1 MSGKIVIEVE
11 NLSKLYRLGSI
22 GGATLRED
30 LGRWWARRRGRPDP
44 YARVDSH
51 PAADPGD
58 ADFWALREV
67 SFQVHEGEVLGVI
80 GRNGAGKS
88 TLLKILSRITT
99 PTTGRALIR
108 GRVGSLLEVGTGF
121 HPELTGRE
129 NIYLNGAI
137 LGMSSAEITRKLEE
151 IVEFAEMSKFIDT
164 PVKRYSSGMTVR
176 LAFSVAAHL
185 DTDILF
191 VDEVLAVG
199 DQAFQEKCL
208 TKMDSVSRAGRTVL
222 FVSHQQGMLAKLCSS
237 GMVLRNGSLFHRGSI
252 SSALSAYHVSLR
264 QSGAVHSG
272 VKAGP
277 LADQIEATL
286 VEIAGRS
293 LSDGMIVDPLS
304 TAEIKVRLELQ
315 HDQVD
320 CGARLDLRKSGV
332 HLFSFRVPDSEML
345 PIARGLEIRS
355 MVPEKLLS
363 PGAYELDLWFFTKSM
378 GRWCHIRSLAN
389 FEVAMQWAEDY
400 QPDDGMGNLNLRT
413 DTRVSCL

>member
-1 MSGKIVIEVE
+1 MSGNVVIRVE
-11 NLSKLYRLGSI
+11 NLSKQYRLGSI

-30 LGRWWARRRGRPDP
+30 LGRWWARQRGKPDP
-44 YARVDSH
+44 YAKVDA
-51 PAADPGD
+51 PASVGTGS
-58 ADFWALREV
+58 ADFWALRDVDFEV
-67 SFQVHEGEVLGVI
+67 REGEVLGVI

-99 PTTGRALIR
+99 PTAGQATIR

-137 LGMSSAEITRKLEE
+137 LGMSSAEITRKLDE
-151 IVEFAEMSKFIDT
+151 IVEFAEMVKFIDT

-208 TKMDSVSRAGRTVL
+208 SKMDSVSRAGRTVL

-237 GMVLRNGSLFHRGSI
+237 GMVLKDGRVYFRGEI
-252 SSALSAYHVSLR
+252 GSALSAYAASLR
-264 QSGAVHSG
+264 ESGAVHAG

-277 LADQIEATL
+277 LASDIEATL

-293 LSDGMIVDPLS
+293 LLEGMIVDPLED
-304 TAEIKVRLELQ
+304 AEVKVRVRLEREEM
-315 HDQVD
+315 D
-320 CGARLDLRKSGV
+320 CGVRLDVRKSGT
-332 HLFSFRVPDSEML
+332 HLFSFRVPDSEL
-345 PIARGLEIRS
+345 LRKAREIEVRAHI
-355 MVPEKLLS
+355 PRKLLS
-363 PGAYELDLWFFTKSM
+363 PGIYELDMWFFTKAL
-378 GRWCHIRSLAN
+378 GRWCHIRSLAT
-389 FEVAMQWAEDY
+389 FEVSMQWTDDY
-400 QPDDGMGNLNLRT
+400 VPDAGMGSLNLRT
-413 DTRVSCL
+413 ETSITAI